1 MIDRGCNDILWA
13 HESSVNKDTM
23 LDSLWLKSRKSKEQ
37 SCQSTSGQVD
47 LWYIYIKHVRDFV
60 VRSFCLLALY
70 DQPSAISLAP

>member
-47 LWYIYIKHVRDFV
+47 LWYIN
-60 VRSFCLLALY
+60 
-70 DQPSAISLAP
+70 